1 MVLSVNLPP
10 HVRTWIERQVAEGRF
25 PTEDAVITS
34 AVEQAM
40 ESTYRWEEDEEL
52 LASIAEADRGEVFE
66 WTPELRAEIRRQS
79 EENSR
84 RGHRVRDDTKY

>member
-25 PTEDAVITS
+25 PSEDAVITS

-40 ESTYRWEEDEEL
+40 ESTYRWEEDEDL
-52 LASIAEADRGEVFE
+52 LSAIAEADRDEGEE
-66 WTPELRAEIRRQS
+66 YTPQLRRRMREEAEQNARL
-79 EENSR
+79 
-84 RGHRVRDDTKY
+84 GKPVPYDLTY

>member
-40 ESTYRWEEDEEL
+40 ESTYRWEVDEEL

-66 WTPELRAEIRRQS
+66 WTPELREEIRRQS

-84 RGHRVRDDTKY
+84 RGHKVRDDIKY

>member
-1 MVLSVNLPP
+1 MALSSHLPP
-10 HVRTWIERQVAEGRF
+10 HVRSWIQRQVAEGRF
-25 PTEDAVITS
+25 ASEEAVITD

-40 ESTYRWEEDEEL
+40 TATYRWEDDEEL

-66 WTPELRAEIRRQS
+66 LTPALKADIRRQS

-84 RGHRVRDDTKY
+84 RGHKVRDDLKY

>member
-25 PTEDAVITS
+25 PSEDAVITS

-40 ESTYRWEEDEEL
+40 ESTYRWEEDEDL
-52 LASIAEADRGEVFE
+52 LSAIAEADRGDILE
-66 WTPELRAEIRRQS
+66 WTPELRADIRRQS
-79 EENSR
+79 EENAR
-84 RGHRVRDDTKY
+84 LGKPVPYDLTY